1 MGSDPIPWA
10 IVWSIA
16 GVIWA
21 VSFRR
26 GFDMTSQRRWL
37 VSSVWYFISILPL
50 AAVSLWWAAM
60 SNPAPTT
67 KWVVLGVI
75 GAAFGA
81 TLFITVGELFKPT
94 SAANAQVAGQS
105 SQTSPPNAPSQTIT
119 IPGSGNIL
127 NFGSA
132 GNITQNSEAKMRQ
145 AMRDPDGIYQ
155 LDQKVA
161 MVVAPEIKRSE
172 SFVLFKSIQDAQL
185 LDIKRDFQWR
195 EYVLRYIGS
204 SDQIVVQG
212 AGFAG
217 RQFLNVQCSIV
228 GIVSN

>member
-1 MGSDPIPWA
+1 MPG
-10 IVWSIA
+10 
-16 GVIWA
+16 
-21 VSFRR
+21 
-26 GFDMTSQRRWL
+26 WL
-37 VSSVWYFISILPL
+37 RASSLKHL
-50 AAVSLWWAAM
+50 H
-60 SNPAPTT
+60 
-67 KWVVLGVI
+67 
-75 GAAFGA
+75 
-81 TLFITVGELFKPT
+81 KP
-94 SAANAQVAGQS
+94 
-105 SQTSPPNAPSQTIT
+105 
-119 IPGSGNIL
+119 
-127 NFGSA
+127 
-132 GNITQNSEAKMRQ
+132 
-145 AMRDPDGIYQ
+145 YQ

-172 SFVLFKSIQDAQL
+172 SLVLFKSIQDAQL